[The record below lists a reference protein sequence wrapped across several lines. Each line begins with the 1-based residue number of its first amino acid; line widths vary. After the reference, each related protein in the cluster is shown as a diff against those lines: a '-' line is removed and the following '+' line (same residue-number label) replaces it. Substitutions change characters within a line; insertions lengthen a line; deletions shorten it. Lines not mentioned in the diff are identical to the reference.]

1 MALTVSSP
9 RVFNGN
15 VGKQAY
21 GSTEST
27 SGSKCICCPYGY
39 HIDLDFV
46 EYCEAVAA
54 GNIDKNTIERR
65 KKRERRRQCQSM
77 EILLGL
83 VSPTFSELE
92 NELSKISQQDE
103 GVSNGVTTL
112 PRSGHQTSRPG
123 GNNPHPYHHQ
133 HSTALDLSDVV
144 GDFEATLQRLSKPYK
159 NYDRRNQSETVERGR
174 GIEDLKNKYDPQV
187 EDKIVKYCKNIQFLF
202 IDEKIGK
209 YVCYKRKR
217 TTKLNVVFYG
227 INDQLA
233 SGGNCNVFPS
243 HNEVQDKKDLQ
254 VY

>member
-1 MALTVSSP
+1 M
-9 RVFNGN
+9 
-15 VGKQAY
+15 GKQAY

-83 VSPTFSELE
+83 VINLILLMILLLSIFLIIKLSETINFQVSPTFSELE
-92 NELSKISQQDE
+92 NQLSKISQQDE

-159 NYDRRNQSETVERGR
+159 NYDSRNQSETGRCHVTTRAFFIYIFLSLFLKFLSSLDARVEV
-174 GIEDLKNKYDPQV
+174 LKYN
-187 EDKIVKYCKNIQFLF
+187 NF
-202 IDEKIGK
+202 I
-209 YVCYKRKR
+209 
-217 TTKLNVVFYG
+217 T
-227 INDQLA
+227 
-233 SGGNCNVFPS
+233 
-243 HNEVQDKKDLQ
+243 
-254 VY
+254 